1 MSSGNQAM
9 FSNAQMERENARIAL
24 TTSMGADGQPSQEAL
39 ARWEEAT
46 RNFQIID
53 TAMRIQYVPG
63 VREAIESGQAGF
75 APWLQEGLERIGAL
89 AGIGGN
95 YSMPT
100 A

>member
-1 MSSGNQAM
+1 MENIIPKLKFFASFFQKRSGVWGM
-9 FSNAQMERENARIAL
+9 
-24 TTSMGADGQPSQEAL
+24 
-39 ARWEEAT
+39 
-46 RNFQIID
+46 
-53 TAMRIQYVPG
+53 
-63 VREAIESGQAGF
+63 REAIESGQAGF